1 MKKQELIKNGII
13 LSLLFTCIFASMC
26 YSQAYKINAEDI
38 LRITFL
44 DKPEFNRETPVGLD
58 GNISL
63 PVVGSIKA
71 SGFTTKELSQRII
84 SEFSIYAISLI
95 QVSAEVIKYESNK
108 VFVTGH
114 ITNPGKYAF
123 EKIPNVWS
131 VISEAGGPKETANL
145 SNVLII
151 RSSEKGSA
159 TIPVNLK
166 KIIKI
171 GDLSRLP
178 KLQPGDN
185 IHIPAV
191 LSEDR
196 NQSLESA
203 QQQRS
208 EIYIYGE
215 INSPGI
221 YTFEQSVD
229 ILQALITARGP
240 TRDAKQKDVR
250 VIRRRQGNSTKVI
263 RVNIK
268 RYVNGPRNGFF
279 MLQPGDIIYIPKKKS
294 LRDGIIGNLIFSI
307 ILPVTVTA
315 LTYELIKGNQ

>member
-1 MKKQELIKNGII
+1 MENKLIVDR
-13 LSLLFTCIFASMC
+13 LLRFVLFFHFIVTPLC
-26 YSQAYKINAEDI
+26 YAQAYKINAEDI
-38 LRITFL
+38 LRIIFF

-63 PVVGSIKA
+63 PVVESIKA
-71 SGFTTKELSQRII
+71 SGFTTQELSQRII
-84 SEFSIYAISLI
+84 SEFSIYTVSLI
-95 QVSAEVIKYESNK
+95 QVSAEVIKYENNN
-108 VFVTGH
+108 VFVTGN
-114 ITNPGKYAF
+114 ITKPGKYAF
-123 EKIPNVWS
+123 EKIPNIWS

-151 RSSEKGSA
+151 RRSEKGSA

-215 INSPGI
+215 INSP
-221 YTFEQSVD
+221 
-229 ILQALITARGP
+229 A
-240 TRDAKQKDVR
+240 
-250 VIRRRQGNSTKVI
+250 N
-263 RVNIK
+263 
-268 RYVNGPRNGFF
+268 
-279 MLQPGDIIYIPKKKS
+279 
-294 LRDGIIGNLIFSI
+294 
-307 ILPVTVTA
+307 
-315 LTYELIKGNQ
+315 